1 MRKIAIYGRGGIGK
15 STTTSN
21 IAAAFCAW
29 FKRCR
34 KKHTYQMHDRSAEAK
49 LNEENMRHSFSV
61 QVFIDTF
68 EYEDIQHKSVVP
80 LYLV

>member
-1 MRKIAIYGRGGIGK
+1 
-15 STTTSN
+15 
-21 IAAAFCAW
+21 
-29 FKRCR
+29 
-34 KKHTYQMHDRSAEAK
+34 MHDRSAEVK
-49 LNEENMRHSFSV
+49 LNEENMRRSFSV